1 MPPRKIRTRAPR
13 PNALNLKKAKAAV
26 PVAAFLCTVALFAQ
40 SAFRIAGGSS
50 IEAELLSLG
59 FPLMYSA
66 TADEEGGL
74 QPPDA
79 SELPSPIRIDRAD
92 IDVGVSES
100 VRIELLRVEEAPAA
114 SRASSFTIRI
124 PQKHIFPPANTT
136 TPPQAH
142 GAQRT
147 TP

>member
-66 TADEEGGL
+66 TADEEGGM

-100 VRIELLRVEEAPAA
+100 VRIELLRVEEAPGAA
-114 SRASSFTIRI
+114 
-124 PQKHIFPPANTT
+124 
-136 TPPQAH
+136 
-142 GAQRT
+142 G
-147 TP
+147 